1 MNVITKMSLDE
12 LKIAFY
18 DLSREKDICDQRS
31 IALNQARNLVAQRI
45 NEIMETPINSSMTE
59 QLGVD
64 LHDEDK
70 KITA

>member
-1 MNVITKMSLDE
+1 MNEITKMSLDE

-31 IALNQARNLVAQRI
+31 IVLNQVRNMVAQRI
-45 NEIMETPINSSMTE
+45 NEIIEKPVNSSAVE
-59 QLGVD
+59 SLGVD
-64 LHDEDK
+64 LDDEDK